1 MNGRRVAIRVARS
14 MDSLK
19 LPVRCV
25 AGVTVAPLDVV
36 MFRLTLRV
44 AVVAFRS
51 VTAQPSV
58 PLRLT
63 LGWIIAII
71 GQTMPALR
79 AEPIT
84 GPQDWR
90 NEIETDRL

>member
-1 MNGRRVAIRVARS
+1 MDVRNSVFDGVMSRV
-14 MDSLK
+14 
-19 LPVRCV
+19 
-25 AGVTVAPLDVV
+25 
-36 MFRLTLRV
+36 TLRV

-51 VTAQPSV
+51 VTAQPRV
-58 PLRLT
+58 PFRLRP
-63 LGWIIAII
+63 GWIIAII
-71 GQTMPALR
+71 GQTMPVLR